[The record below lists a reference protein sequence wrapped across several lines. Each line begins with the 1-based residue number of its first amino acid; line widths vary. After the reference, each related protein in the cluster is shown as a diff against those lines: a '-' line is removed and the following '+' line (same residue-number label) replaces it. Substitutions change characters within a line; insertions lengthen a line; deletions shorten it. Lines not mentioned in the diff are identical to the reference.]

1 MFGSLY
7 PTVLLFSTFIYVT
20 VDTGMWD
27 GLDLLFAMAKA
38 MYKFQLLVVFRSTIV
53 FNLGVV

>member
-20 VDTGMWD
+20 VDNGMWD

-38 MYKFQLLVVFRSTIV
+38 MYKFHQISIT
-53 FNLGVV
+53 LGVP